1 MSWLQEEYKEIM
13 IGLQGSIK
21 LHVRSWPVR
30 LENVLEHSDVFQ
42 VKISIAGQ
50 EVVSLQVRLVHGSL
64 RSARVH
70 SAKRVESFIEAI
82 DVA

>member
-1 MSWLQEEYKEIM
+1 MYEVGQSDLK
-13 IGLQGSIK
+13 
-21 LHVRSWPVR
+21 
-30 LENVLEHSDVFQ
+30 NVLEHSDIFQ

-64 RSARVH
+64 RRARVH
-70 SAKRVESFIEAI
+70 SAKQMESFIETI